1 MKITWGH
8 NSTVDYTIFILCF
21 LISTNL
27 LYAQDA
33 ELYRVTFKDKAGQ
46 EHLLNT
52 PRLFLSN
59 KALQRRARN
68 SVSVNETD
76 LPVKPA
82 YIDSLASKGAKIVS
96 VSKWFNCVTVVLV
109 DNTSVSEIE
118 KLPCVS
124 EVRVIRKKS
133 IFSNKKY
140 RKKFEDVAELSE
152 SDFDQVAMIK
162 GHRLHELGFMGK
174 GISIAVLDG
183 GFGKADRYESLANT
197 RNEGRIADVVDFV
210 YPRKN
215 IYECNAH
222 GAMVLSIM
230 AGEKDGVLYGTA
242 PEATYYLLRTED
254 TGSEWPCEED
264 NWVAAAE
271 YADSAGVDVINT
283 SLGYTT
289 FDDAEFDY
297 SYNDLNGK
305 VSRISQ
311 GATLAASKGIIVVAS
326 AGNEGNDAWRYVG
339 VPADAEKVITVGALD
354 SAGDKAAFSSVGPTY
369 DRRVK
374 PDVVAMGSQVV
385 VETGAGVYGLGSGTS
400 FSAPVISGMIACLV
414 QAFPNLPAEKIK
426 SELLVSASQYNSPDS
441 AMGYGIP
448 DFYKAYQLLARENN
462 ASHADFLVYPNPFST
477 LLNINTYF
485 ENTGIANLKCF
496 NLYGQ
501 QMFSLQNEKTF
512 IHLQGELQHLREGM
526 YIFTIERN
534 GQKRNF
540 VAVKKR

>member
-1 MKITWGH
+1 MKITWCH
-8 NSTVDYTIFILCF
+8 NSIVDYTIYILCF
-21 LISTNL
+21 FITTNSL
-27 LYAQDA
+27 QAQDA
-33 ELYRVTFKDKAGQ
+33 ELYRVTFKDKSGQ

-52 PRLFLSN
+52 PKLYLSN
-59 KALQRRARN
+59 KALQRRGRN
-68 SVSVNETD
+68 NVSVNETD
-76 LPVKPA
+76 LPVKAA
-82 YIDSLASKGAKIVS
+82 YIDSLTSKGAKIVG
-96 VSKWFNCVTVVLV
+96 VSKWFNCVTVVLG
-109 DNTSVSEIE
+109 DNTSVSEVK
-118 KLPCVS
+118 KLSCVS
-124 EVRVIRKKS
+124 EVRIIRKKS
-133 IFSNKKY
+133 NFSNKKY

-152 SDFDQVAMIK
+152 SGFDQVALVK
-162 GHRLHELGFMGK
+162 GHSLHELGYRGK

-183 GFGKADRYESLANT
+183 GFGKADHYESLANA
-197 RNEGRIADVVDFV
+197 RNESRIADAVDFV
-210 YPRKN
+210 FPRKN
-215 IYECNAH
+215 IYNCNAH

-254 TGSEWPCEED
+254 TESEWPCEED

-311 GATLAASKGIIVVAS
+311 GATMAALKGIIVVAS
-326 AGNEGNDAWRYVG
+326 AGNEGNDAWKYIG
-339 VPADAEKVITVGALD
+339 VPADAEKVITVGAVD
-354 SAGDKAAFSSVGPTY
+354 STGIKVAFSSVGPTS

-374 PDVVAMGSQVV
+374 PDVVAMGAQVV
-385 VETGAGVYGLGSGTS
+385 VEADIGVYALGSGTS

-414 QAFPNLPAEKIK
+414 QAFPNIPAEKIK
-426 SELLVSASQYNSPDS
+426 GALLLSASQYNSPDS

-448 DFYKAYQLLARENN
+448 DFYETYQLLAQENN
-462 ASHADFLVYPNPFST
+462 ASHADFLVYPNPFSA

-485 ENTGIANLKCF
+485 ENTGITTLRCF
-496 NLYGQ
+496 NMYGQ

-512 IHLQGELQHLREGM
+512 IHLQGELQLLREGM

-540 VAVKKR
+540 AAVKNR